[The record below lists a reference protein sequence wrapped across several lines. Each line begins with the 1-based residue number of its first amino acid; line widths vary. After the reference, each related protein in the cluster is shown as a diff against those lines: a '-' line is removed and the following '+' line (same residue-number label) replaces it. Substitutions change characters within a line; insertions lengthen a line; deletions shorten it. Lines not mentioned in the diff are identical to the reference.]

1 MQLSQ
6 LGIPFPLLL
15 TWSTAYRGLLVS
27 PYSSVKAD
35 ITIFGVVSSRSALD
49 ARSQHLSTIEVRGGC
64 QRVVWGARVNAL
76 ESEKSAS

>member
-35 ITIFGVVSSRSALD
+35 ITIFGLVSSRSALD
-49 ARSQHLSTIEVRGGC
+49 ARSQHLSTIVVRGDVKELYGG
-64 QRVVWGARVNAL
+64 REL
-76 ESEKSAS
+76 MP